1 MYAVQW
7 FHPEKNKF
15 NEMIENQT
23 YHDIHA
29 HDNGM

>member
-1 MYAVQW
+1 MLYNDSIL
-7 FHPEKNKF
+7 KKKF
-15 NEMIENQT
+15 NAMIENQT

>member
-1 MYAVQW
+1 MLYNDSIL
-7 FHPEKNKF
+7 EKKKF

>member
-1 MYAVQW
+1 MLYNDSIL
-7 FHPEKNKF
+7 KKKF

>member
-1 MYAVQW
+1 MLYNDSILKKQ
-7 FHPEKNKF
+7 KF